1 MKKIALSIIFIFAV
15 VAMSNAQKYFTKT
28 GQVTFTSD
36 APLEKIEAKNNT
48 ATCVIDAATGNMQM
62 ALLIKS
68 FKFEKALMQEHFN
81 ENYMESSKYPKATF
95 KGKITNISDVN
106 FKKDGT
112 YKVKVSGNLTMHG
125 VTKAIET
132 DGEIIVKGKSIT
144 AKATFK
150 VAVADYKIEI
160 PKVVREKIA
169 KEVEIDVNLKLAE
182 LKK

>member
-28 GQVTFTSD
+28 GDITFVSN
-36 APLEKIEAKNNT
+36 APVEKIEAENNA
-48 ATCVIDAATGNMQM
+48 ATCVLDTETGNMQM
-62 ALLIKS
+62 AVLIKA

-95 KGKITNISDVN
+95 KGNITNISDVN

-112 YKVKVSGNLTMHG
+112 YNVKVTGKLTMHG
-125 VTKAIET
+125 VTQSVET
-132 DGEIIVKGKSIT
+132 DGKIIVKGKNIIAQS
-144 AKATFK
+144 TFK

-160 PKVVREKIA
+160 PNVVKDKIA

-182 LKK
+182 L